1 MVVIG
6 LTGGIGSGKST
17 VSRLLETMEIPVY
30 VADVA
35 SKKLMDESAQ
45 IREIL
50 SEKFGSELYRTG
62 KLNRSLLASLI
73 FGNEENLLYVNSLI
87 HPLVWKDFQNWANQH
102 SGKKCL
108 AIESAILFES
118 GFSAAVDVKVN
129 VSAPLE
135 LRIQRVENRDNTE
148 KELIIKRINSQL
160 SEEERNRLSDFTIL
174 NDNVNAIIPQ
184 IEILMKILKFEKNC
198 VNLHRK

>member
-1 MVVIG
+1 MMVIG

-17 VSRLLETMEIPVY
+17 ISRLLETMGIPVY

-35 SKKLMDESAQ
+35 AKKLTDESAQ

-50 SEKFGSELYRTG
+50 SEKFGRELYKTG

-87 HPLVWKDFQNWANQH
+87 HPLVWKDFQHWTNQH
-102 SGKKCL
+102 SDKKYL

-118 GFSAAVDVKVN
+118 GFSATVDVKVN
-129 VSAPLE
+129 ISAPLE
-135 LRIQRVENRDNTE
+135 VRIQRIENRDNIA

-160 SEEERNRLSDFTIL
+160 SEEERNKLSDFTIL
-174 NDNVNAIIPQ
+174 NDDVNAIIPQ
-184 IEILMKILKFEKNC
+184 IEILMNTLKSKKNA
-198 VNLHRK
+198 

>member
-1 MVVIG
+1 MVIG

-17 VSRLLETMEIPVY
+17 ISRLLETMGIPVY

-35 SKKLMDESAQ
+35 AKKLTDESAQ

-50 SEKFGSELYRTG
+50 SEKFGRELYKTG

-87 HPLVWKDFQNWANQH
+87 HPLVWKDFQHWTNQH
-102 SGKKCL
+102 SDKKYL

-118 GFSAAVDVKVN
+118 GFSATVDVKVN
-129 VSAPLE
+129 ISAPLE
-135 LRIQRVENRDNTE
+135 VRIQRIENRDNIA

-160 SEEERNRLSDFTIL
+160 SEEERNKLSDFTIL
-174 NDNVNAIIPQ
+174 NDDVNAIIPQ
-184 IEILMKILKFEKNC
+184 IEILMNTLKSKKNA
-198 VNLHRK
+198 